1 MQQISVANNKKKKAI
16 MDKEKGG
23 LWIREAATGVSFYR
37 VKYGEKKQRL
47 ITVSYDQVI
56 QRQHEVRS
64 LFSTPEATA
73 KLDKYFREFPFL
85 KREKV
90 VKKKD
95 YLTRKQI
102 IEFMNAMPES
112 IAMLIEQDPKCLN
125 DDNKQ
130 LAYEIW
136 KAWTPIRQLISNV
149 GGWNVKE
156 ADSQRALGWGTQ
168 GKKKEEGSD

>member
-1 MQQISVANNKKKKAI
+1 
-16 MDKEKGG
+16 MDKEKSG

-47 ITVSYDQVI
+47 ITVSYDQLI
-56 QRQHEVRS
+56 QRQHEVRA
-64 LFSTPEATA
+64 LFSTVEASA

-112 IAMLIEQDPKCLN
+112 IAMLIEQDPKCLY
-125 DDNKQ
+125 DENKQ

-149 GGWNVKE
+149 SGWNVKE
-156 ADSQRALGWGTQ
+156 GDSKKALGWGNAKQ
-168 GKKKEEGSD
+168 KDDEEG